1 MLAVIGLVVGACGA
15 DVPTARPSGS
25 HGGVSPSGST
35 LGASS
40 DPTSG
45 LPPCKGTNLTAT
57 IANWGGT
64 AGSRFAAIVVTSRSG
79 ATCTVRG
86 TPGVRLL
93 DGKGKVILD
102 SAKIKGIGGPRV
114 TGADPVVVVGSGD
127 QLAIDIQWT
136 NWCHTQPARPMTVAL
151 VLTDRGGLLTAARA
165 RQSGADDAPSC
176 TARSRTSSVHVTHA
190 WQGPGL

>member
-1 MLAVIGLVVGACGA
+1 MVAVIGLVVGACGA

-25 HGGVSPSGST
+25 RVGAFPSGST

-45 LPPCKGTNLTAT
+45 RTPCKGTNLTAT

-79 ATCTVRG
+79 VSCTVRG

-93 DGKGKVILD
+93 DGKRKVILD
-102 SAKIKGIGGPRV
+102 SARIKGIGGPRIA
-114 TGADPVVVVGSGD
+114 GADPVVVLRFGE
-127 QLAIDIQWT
+127 QLAIDIQWS
-136 NWCHTQPARPMTVAL
+136 NWCQPQPARPLTVVL
-151 VLTDRGGLLTAARA
+151 VLADRGGLLTAARA

-176 TARSRTSSVHVTHA
+176 TARSRTSSVHATHA